1 MRGKLMRSCVALA
14 AIGCAGPSLAAVVNP
29 NPPAFDL
36 QVTFNNVAA
45 PQYTSAG
52 TTLIDL
58 DGDAGN
64 VWKLKGDTSTSG
76 SSGTGFTNWFMTWDL
91 TFDPD
96 PFINGNLSIR
106 NLAAATRDFSVNLLL
121 PVSPL
126 AAPTAYRGSISTLVE
141 DFNNSGSATFSEAS
155 SATQPGIYAGRTD
168 GNMAL
173 SLLDLLDLLDLLA
186 TTLNCSGVGCNAST
200 SETSLGHPSFL
211 SPGPAVNSSIGT
223 TLRFSLS
230 AGDKVTFNTTFEVV
244 PVPVPAALPLL
255 FSALGGLI
263 AVGARRKAA

>member
-1 MRGKLMRSCVALA
+1 MRGKFVRSCLALA

-36 QVTFNNVAA
+36 QVTFNNAAA

-52 TTLIDL
+52 TTLIDV

-64 VWKLKGDTSTSG
+64 VWRLVGDTSTSG
-76 SSGTGFTNWFMTWDL
+76 SGGAGFNNWFMTWDL

-96 PFINGNLSIR
+96 PFINGNLTIR

-121 PVSPL
+121 PVTPL

-141 DFNNSGSATFSEAS
+141 DFNNSGSATFSEAI

-173 SLLDLLDLLDLLA
+173 SLLDLLA
-186 TTLNCSGVGCNAST
+186 TTLSCSGVGCNAST

-211 SPGPAVNSSIGT
+211 APGPAVNTSIGT

-244 PVPVPAALPLL
+244 PAPVPISAALPLL
-255 FSALGGLI
+255 FSALGGLM
-263 AVGARRKAA
+263 AVGGRRKAA